1 MKPFLKYGL
10 LGAALSIIWTLI
22 GYIMGNEMQE
32 KLKWLS
38 TIIMIA
44 ISVFCF
50 IAAIKEE
57 RLAGEGFI
65 SFGKAFGTAFKTG
78 LIMAIIGAIFTYLY
92 FAFINTSYMTFVLE
106 KAQEEMSNR
115 GMDEEQIEMAMKMQ
129 SKFITPPVMAG
140 FAFVGGLIV
149 NLIIALILGAA
160 MKKENPAGEIK

>member
-65 SFGKAFGTAFKTG
+65 SFGKDLVFSKQVDNGT
-78 LIMAIIGAIFTYLY
+78 IGAIFTYLY
-92 FAFINTSYMTFVLE
+92 FVYQYKLYDFCSG

>member
-57 RLAGEGFI
+57 RLAGGVYQFW
-65 SFGKAFGTAFKTG
+65 
-78 LIMAIIGAIFTYLY
+78 
-92 FAFINTSYMTFVLE
+92 
-106 KAQEEMSNR
+106 
-115 GMDEEQIEMAMKMQ
+115 
-129 SKFITPPVMAG
+129 
-140 FAFVGGLIV
+140 
-149 NLIIALILGAA
+149 
-160 MKKENPAGEIK
+160 